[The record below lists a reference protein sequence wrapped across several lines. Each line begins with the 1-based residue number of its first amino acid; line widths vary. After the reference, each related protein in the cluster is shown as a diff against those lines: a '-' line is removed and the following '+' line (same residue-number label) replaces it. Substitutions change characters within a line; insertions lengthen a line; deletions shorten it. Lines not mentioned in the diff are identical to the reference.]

1 MPQLGAN
8 DTVATIV
15 EWKVQPGQHIEKGHT
30 LAVVETSKATFDVE
44 CEEDGFFYPL
54 TETGVELPVQQ
65 TIGLILA
72 EQDESFFQQKK
83 QELAGT
89 QQAGEE
95 QPQLAGLNVTAG
107 ARRLLEEYRID
118 VSLLPKD
125 RIVRADDVQALLGQS
140 PLADFQTDSLRRC
153 VVYGASQGG
162 RSVVEC
168 LKAMGGYEV
177 VAFLDDDPNRKGTT
191 YYGLPVWP
199 ADELEN
205 LHRKDI
211 GALATHIA
219 VRELRLKIRDRSKA
233 AGVYMLNVIH
243 PSAVVA
249 DSVRMGVGNIIKAG
263 AVLDTDVRLGDCCI
277 IDNGV
282 IIPHHNRIGNACH
295 LAPGVRM
302 GGDCDIHDCTLVGIG
317 ATISARIQIGS
328 NVVVA
333 PGACVVRNVPSDVV
347 VEGVPARIVGKRR

>member
-1 MPQLGAN
+1 
-8 DTVATIV
+8 
-15 EWKVQPGQHIEKGHT
+15 
-30 LAVVETSKATFDVE
+30 LADSR
-44 CEEDGFFYPL
+44 
-54 TETGVELPVQQ
+54 Q
-65 TIGLILA
+65 T
-72 EQDESFFQQKK
+72 
-83 QELAGT
+83 
-89 QQAGEE
+89 GEE
-95 QPQLAGLNVTAG
+95 RPQLAGLNVTAR
-107 ARRLLEEYRID
+107 ARRLIEEYQID

-125 RIVRADDVQALLGQS
+125 RIVRADDVQALLDQS
-140 PLADFQTDSLRRC
+140 PLTDFHTDSFRRC

-177 VAFLDDDPNRKGTT
+177 VAFLDDDPDRTGTT
-191 YYGLPVWP
+191 FYGLPVWP

-211 GALATHIA
+211 RALATHIA
-219 VRELRLKIRDRSKA
+219 SREFRLEIRDRSKE
-233 AGVYMLNVIH
+233 AGVCMINVIH

-249 DSVRMGVGNIIKAG
+249 DSVRMGVGNLIKAG

-282 IIPHHNRIGNACH
+282 IIPHHNRIGNGCH

-302 GGDCDIHDCTLVGIG
+302 GGDCDIHDCTLVGVG
-317 ATISARIQIGS
+317 ATISGRIQVGS

-333 PGACVVRNVPSDVV
+333 PGACVVRNVPADVV